1 WTFTAVTAE
10 KTKDPPSKRHTS
22 GPAHEA
28 TNDSAIAR
36 PTPTH
41 TMAQQTK
48 VPLSSVLPPLIFG
61 TATFNYQY
69 NPDPY
74 ELDTVGLVQKALEFG
89 VRAFDTSPY
98 YGPSEEILGAA
109 LDTEF
114 VRKNLSR
121 NEYFLCTKVGRV
133 ASDEFDYSPE
143 WVRESIEKSR
153 LRLKTDYLDLVYCHD
168 VEFVPEEEAVGAVR
182 ELRRIRD
189 EEGTIRYIG
198 ISGYPLPVLCSIAHR
213 VLRETGEPL
222 DAVMSYANFTLQNDL
237 LASSGVAELKAAG
250 VNVVPNASPLGMG
263 LLRRE
268 GVPVGSMGEWHPS
281 SNELRAAVK
290 RASDFCDRHDEKL
303 EVVGI
308 RYALEQWIRLGA
320 SVGSRGDPASG
331 VPWRRESNE
340 QVGGTRLGVSVMGV
354 SKAGELE
361 KTMQVWRSILDGLE
375 NGEETARRAGRW
387 TRDHEWS
394 LNRQKA
400 VQMMADGIHEH
411 LDAYMDYVWDSP
423 PKDFVNK
430 RAKSAQKQLEPAD
443 DAWLTPAA
451 SPRPDEAEMPDPQGE
466 VGLPLR

>member
-1 WTFTAVTAE
+1 
-10 KTKDPPSKRHTS
+10 
-22 GPAHEA
+22 
-28 TNDSAIAR
+28 
-36 PTPTH
+36 
-41 TMAQQTK
+41 
-48 VPLSSVLPPLIFG
+48 
-61 TATFNYQY
+61 
-69 NPDPY
+69 
-74 ELDTVGLVQKALEFG
+74 
-89 VRAFDTSPY
+89 
-98 YGPSEEILGAA
+98 
-109 LDTEF
+109 
-114 VRKNLSR
+114 
-121 NEYFLCTKVGRV
+121 
-133 ASDEFDYSPE
+133 
-143 WVRESIEKSR
+143 
-153 LRLKTDYLDLVYCHD
+153 
-168 VEFVPEEEAVGAVR
+168 
-182 ELRRIRD
+182 
-189 EEGTIRYIG
+189 
-198 ISGYPLPVLCSIAHR
+198 
-213 VLRETGEPL
+213 
-222 DAVMSYANFTLQNDL
+222 VMSYANFTLQNDL
-237 LASSGVAELKAAG
+237 LASRGVAELKAAG

-430 RAKSAQKQLEPAD
+430 RAKQTQKQLEPAD